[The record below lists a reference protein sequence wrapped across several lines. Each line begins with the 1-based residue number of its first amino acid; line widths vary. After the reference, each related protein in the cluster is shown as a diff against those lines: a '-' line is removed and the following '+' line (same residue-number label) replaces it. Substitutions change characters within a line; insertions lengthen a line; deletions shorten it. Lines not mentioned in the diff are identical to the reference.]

1 MRVWLGVCQG
11 HSKAYQK
18 SPKDIRDPPA
28 PSVKFSVESV
38 PAPFSSGN
46 HPMGARHLPLPSL
59 SASDNCLLLI
69 ALGECGMVHFVHA
82 LVYALCHT
90 IYTIYYYLK
99 ICLNTISHASWATSD
114 VLPSY
119 IDQLRAPPHLAVIF
133 AWTSFKPNKVYNA
146 LQDVRRLAAWC
157 AAVGTRELTVYDEDG
172 YLAQAISQTSDPK
185 AGAQAPNLLV
195 DAHFGAE
202 TAKDFHQKNPIAIR
216 YPLSPTFHG
225 PRLKMHVN
233 VLTKK
238 DDKLVLSRALESTRE
253 SGFTSSEVSRQLLSI
268 GPMQSM
274 PDMLVVC
281 DERAG
286 PPCLHGFPC
295 WMVRITTIRSLPTW
309 SLLGRW
315 TPKHFVDTLNTYTSA
330 EQRYGA

>member
-18 SPKDIRDPPA
+18 SPQDIRDPPA

-99 ICLNTISHASWATSD
+99 LCLNTISHASWASSD

>member
-1 MRVWLGVCQG
+1 
-11 HSKAYQK
+11 
-18 SPKDIRDPPA
+18 
-28 PSVKFSVESV
+28 
-38 PAPFSSGN
+38 
-46 HPMGARHLPLPSL
+46 
-59 SASDNCLLLI
+59 
-69 ALGECGMVHFVHA
+69 MVHFVHA

-99 ICLNTISHASWATSD
+99 LCLNTISHASWATSD
-114 VLPSY
+114 VLPAY
-119 IDQLRAPPHLAVIF
+119 NDNLRAPPHLAVIF
-133 AWTSFKPNKVYNA
+133 AWSSFEPCKVYNA

-157 AAVGTRELTVYDEDG
+157 AAAGTRELTVYDEDG
-172 YLAQAISQTSDPK
+172 YLAQALSKTADPK
-185 AGAQAPNLLV
+185 LHEQAPTLLV
-195 DAHFGAE
+195 DIHFGAE
-202 TAKDFHQKNPIAIR
+202 TAKDFRQKNPIAMR

-233 VLTKK
+233 ILTKK
-238 DDKLVLSRALESTRE
+238 DDKPVLARALESTRE
-253 SGFTSSEVSRQLLSI
+253 SGFTTSEVSRQLLRI
-268 GPMQSM
+268 GPMQSI

-295 WMVRITTIRSLPTW
+295 WMVRITTIQPLPTW

-315 TPKHFVDTLNTYTSA
+315 TPRHFIDTLKTYTSA